1 VLQQAYEYVS
11 VLLCKYIFHQD
22 LKGLCSGNSQKRES
36 ILRNPVNSGTYMKQR
51 RERKK
56 ERKKKAKAALRRMVG
71 RNVSHRANGKQ
82 IKKSQSPKRFRFE
95 IWVFFVFVKKIAPLA
110 GC

>member
-36 ILRNPVNSGTYMKQR
+36 ILRNPVNSGTYMKQGEKGR
-51 RERKK
+51 RRGRRKP
-56 ERKKKAKAALRRMVG
+56 KAALRRMVG